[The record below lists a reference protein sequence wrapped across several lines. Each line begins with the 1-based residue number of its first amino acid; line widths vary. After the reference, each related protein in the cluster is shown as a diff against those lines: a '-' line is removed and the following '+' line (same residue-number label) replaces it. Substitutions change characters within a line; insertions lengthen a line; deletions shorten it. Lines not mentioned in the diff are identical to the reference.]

1 MEVSADPHQV
11 RRMRELYQFNGGVH
25 PPEHKDD
32 SSAKP
37 IHPPFVPHKLIVPV
51 RQHIGQPAKPIV
63 AVGERVLKG
72 QMIGK
77 ADGYVS
83 TAVHA
88 PSSGTVTAIGMET
101 VPHPSGLPDLCISIE
116 TDGTDEWIEHRPI
129 DYLNL
134 DPSALRNQL
143 RDLGLAGLGGAV
155 FPSYIKLNPGAEQK
169 VPTLILNGGEC
180 EPWITCDDRL
190 MRERAMEVLQ
200 GAAVMRHML
209 HSDLVLVGIEDNKP
223 EAIAAMKAA
232 AQDLPFACE
241 VVAVPTRYPGGG
253 AKQLTKT
260 LTGKEAPWNGRSTDI
275 GVQVFNVGTAYALA
289 RAVLH

>member
-223 EAIAAMKAA
+223 EAI
-232 AQDLPFACE
+232 
-241 VVAVPTRYPGGG
+241 
-253 AKQLTKT
+253 
-260 LTGKEAPWNGRSTDI
+260 
-275 GVQVFNVGTAYALA
+275 
-289 RAVLH
+289 